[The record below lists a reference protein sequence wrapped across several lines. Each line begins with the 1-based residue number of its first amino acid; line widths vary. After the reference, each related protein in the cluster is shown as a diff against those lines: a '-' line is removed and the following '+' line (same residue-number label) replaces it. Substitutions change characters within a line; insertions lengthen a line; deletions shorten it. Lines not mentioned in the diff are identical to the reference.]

1 MSISE
6 PFIHRPIGTFLLAI
20 GIMLVG
26 IAAYSMLPIASLPN
40 VDLPT
45 LNVSTSRPGADP
57 AIMAATV
64 AAPLER
70 RLGEIAG
77 VTELT
82 STSTLGSSNITVQ
95 FDLSRSVDGA
105 ARDVQAAL
113 NAAAADLPSDLPTL
127 PSYRKA
133 NPNARPI
140 IIVALTSDTLTPA
153 EIYDAA
159 DTVLVQRLSQV
170 NGVAQVN
177 VSGADQ
183 PAIRIRGNGTML
195 ASMGLSM
202 DDLRTAIVDANSLTP
217 AGEINGAKT
226 AQSIDSNDQLKTVS
240 DYEKL
245 IIKNANGNGVL
256 LSAVANVTQSVR
268 NVRSAA
274 WFNGKPAV
282 LINITKQSD
291 ANVIETADAVKAL
304 LPELQRWVPA
314 GLQMTLLSDR
324 TTTIRASVHDMQKTL
339 GLTVLFV
346 MLVVFVFMH
355 RITPTLAAGITVPL
369 ALAGTCALMWC
380 ANFSIDNISLMALAV
395 SVGFVVDD
403 AIVMIENIDRNRQLG
418 LSPMRA
424 AIVGSRQIGFTVIS
438 ISISLVA
445 AFIPLLLMGGLV
457 GKFFR
462 EFAVTLTF
470 AIGIS
475 TIVSLTVTPMICA
488 HFIKEDKGRKP
499 NFFDRMI
506 ETGLAWLLA
515 KYTSSLAVA
524 LRHRFL
530 MLLVMAAT
538 IGLTIHLFIKT
549 PKGFF
554 PDDETDLIMAMTE
567 AATDISY
574 GSMSALQQQVATIIG
589 QDPAVSGYGSS
600 VGGSGGPGQSTVNQG
615 RIFVSLKPLEQRDG
629 MPASKVIARLRGK
642 LSNIPGINTFMVAMQ
657 DLHVGGRSSKS
668 QYQFTVWGADLDELL
683 QYVPQV
689 VAKLK
694 ALPELADVATDREPN
709 GLQANVVID
718 RETASRL
725 GISIQSIDTALNNAF
740 SQRQISVIYTPRN
753 QYRIILEVDPTQQV
767 DPSNFERIYVPGSGG
782 SQTPLSTLAH
792 FTKSLAPL
800 VTNHQGQFPAV
811 TITYNLAPNVMVQN
825 ASDAILQAVAE
836 LHLPD
841 SLHAEFAGD
850 AKNIA
855 ASASSQALLVVA
867 ALLAVYIVLGVLY
880 ESVVHPLT
888 IISTL
893 PSAGLGALLALQWT
907 HLELSLIAF
916 IGIVLL
922 IGIVKKNG
930 IMLVDFA
937 LEAERN
943 GNMAPTD
950 AIIEAC
956 RERFR
961 PILMTTLAA
970 LLGAVPMIIATGPGS
985 DLRRPLGITIAGGLI
1000 VSQILTLYTTPVIY
1014 LLLDKWHRKIAVSIR
1029 RKAQPAATTPVAAHS
1044 VTHTPVTPL

>member
-26 IAAYSMLPIASLPN
+26 IAAYAGLPIASLPN

-45 LNVSTSRPGADP
+45 INVSTSRPGADP

-70 RLGEIAG
+70 RLGEISG

-82 STSTLGSSNITVQ
+82 STSSLGSSSITVQ

-113 NAAAADLPSDLPTL
+113 NAAAADLPTDLPNL
-127 PSYRKA
+127 PNYRKF
-133 NPNARPI
+133 NPNSRPI
-140 IIVALTSDTLTPA
+140 IILALTSDTLTPS
-153 EIYDAA
+153 EMYDAA

-183 PAIRIRGNGTML
+183 PAIRIRGNGRLL

-202 DDLRTAIVDANSLTP
+202 DDLRTAIVSANSLTP
-217 AGEINGAKT
+217 AGQLDGSNT
-226 AQSIDSNDQLKTVS
+226 AQSITANDQLRTVS

-256 LSAVANVTQSVR
+256 LSSVAEVRQSVR
-268 NVRSAA
+268 NLRSAA
-274 WFNGKPAV
+274 WFNEKPAV

-314 GLQMTLLSDR
+314 GLKMTLLSDR
-324 TTTIRASVHDMQKTL
+324 TTTIRASVHDMQMTL
-339 GLTVLFV
+339 ALTVLFV
-346 MLVVFVFMH
+346 MVVVFLFMH
-355 RITPTLAAGITVPL
+355 RLTPTLAAGITVPL

-424 AIVGSRQIGFTVIS
+424 AIVGSRQIGFTVVS

-457 GKFFR
+457 GRFFR

-488 HFIKEDKGRKP
+488 HFMKDDKDAKLS
-499 NFFDRMI
+499 F
-506 ETGLAWLLA
+506 LARLVERTLTWLLDH
-515 KYTSSLAVA
+515 YTASLAVA

-530 MLLVMAAT
+530 MMLVMLVT
-538 IGLTIHLFIKT
+538 IGLTVHLFIKT

-554 PDDETDLIMAMTE
+554 PDDETDLILAMTE
-567 AATDISY
+567 AATDISFA
-574 GSMSALQQQVATIIG
+574 SMSELQQRVAAVIKE
-589 QDPAVSGYGSS
+589 DPAVSGMGSS
-600 VGGSGGPGQSTVNQG
+600 TGGSGGPGGGATSNQG
-615 RIFVSLKPLEQRDG
+615 RIFVSLKPLDQRDG
-629 MPASKVIARLRGK
+629 ATAQKVVARLRGK
-642 LSNIPGINTFMVAMQ
+642 LARIPGINTFMIPLQ
-657 DLHVGGRSSKS
+657 DLHVGGRPSKS
-668 QYQFTVWGADLDELL
+668 QYQFTIWGANLDELL
-683 QYVPQV
+683 HYVPQV
-689 VAKLK
+689 VDKLK
-694 ALPELADVATDREPN
+694 TLPQLVDVATDREPN

-725 GISIQSIDTALNNAF
+725 GVSIQSIDTALNNAF
-740 SQRQISVIYTPRN
+740 SQRQISILYTPRN
-753 QYRIILEVDPTQQV
+753 QYRIILEVDPAQQK
-767 DPSNFERIYVPGSGG
+767 DPSDFEHIYVPGAGG
-782 SQTPLSTLAH
+782 AQTPLSSVAH

-811 TITYNLAPNVMVQN
+811 TISYNLPPDVMIQN
-825 ASDAILQAVAE
+825 ASDAILAAVAE
-836 LHLPD
+836 MHLPD

-850 AKNIA
+850 ARNIA
-855 ASASSQALLVVA
+855 ASAGAQLVLVVA
-867 ALLAVYIVLGVLY
+867 ALLAVYVVLGVLY
-880 ESVVHPLT
+880 ESFVHPLT

-907 HLELSLIAF
+907 RLELSLIAF

-937 LEAERN
+937 LDAERN
-943 GNMAPTD
+943 RHLAPSD

-1014 LLLDKWHRKIAVSIR
+1014 LMLDKWHRRIAGSIR
-1029 RKAQPAATTPVAAHS
+1029 VKTPSASTPVPA
-1044 VTHTPVTPL
+1044 TPNPVTPL